1 MIPAFSRRIGEGI
14 ILTRELL
21 TELMQEARGNLHQE
35 LENFVQNTLDYA
47 LKEKELILGNL
58 RIPEVS
64 TRFKARQVLVVVR
77 GQNYREDLKAIRSYI
92 YDIKPVLVGVDGGA
106 DALLAGFKPDLIIG
120 DMDSV
125 NDRALLSG
133 AELIVHAYPDGR
145 APGLQRVQDL
155 G

>member
-1 MIPAFSRRIGEGI
+1 MIPAFFQDRRIGEGI

-92 YDIKPVLVGVDGGA
+92 DEIKPVLVGVDGGA
-106 DALLAGFKPDLIIG
+106 DALLEAGFKPDLIIG

-125 NDRALLSG
+125 SDRAYL
-133 AELIVHAYPDGR
+133 AER
-145 APGLQRVQDL
+145 N
-155 G
+155 